1 MLEEKGLAYEM
12 VTEFSYKLVMSKE
25 NPLAKKENIT
35 FDDLTGYIEIAH
47 ADPYVPSLPL
57 AKVVKEELPDNIER
71 RIFIFERASQNDL
84 LSQNKETFMWV
95 SPIPEAV
102 LEKNNLIQVDCVDNK
117 KVYKDIL
124 IYKKGYKLTEIDK
137 KFITALC
144 DAKRK
149 SFKK

>member
-1 MLEEKGLAYEM
+1 MPY
-12 VTEFSYKLVMSKE
+12 
-25 NPLAKKENIT
+25 
-35 FDDLTGYIEIAH
+35 YIEIAH

-57 AKVVKEELPDNIER
+57 AKVVKEELPDNIDR

-102 LEKNNLIQVDCVDNK
+102 LEKNNLVQMDCVDNK

>member
-1 MLEEKGLAYEM
+1 
-12 VTEFSYKLVMSKE
+12 
-25 NPLAKKENIT
+25 
-35 FDDLTGYIEIAH
+35 
-47 ADPYVPSLPL
+47 
-57 AKVVKEELPDNIER
+57 
-71 RIFIFERASQNDL
+71 
-84 LSQNKETFMWV
+84 MWV

-149 SFKK
+149 CFKK